1 MKKFLGYF
9 VVIVGVLVISVSI
22 FNYFTLAN
30 NNQREWCIQK
40 FEILYN
46 SNLGIYKDG
55 LTQDDADEIIE
66 LFETYGDA
74 YSETF
79 VREYNSNTVIWQM
92 FVVSSF
98 DDISLGLTL
107 EAVEN
112 YNRIY
117 DRNFNIFDEPSA
129 EYIADTFLMQKYLLE
144 YTAKTKPLKLCKAWE
159 ELN

>member
-9 VVIVGVLVISVSI
+9 VVIGGVLVISVSI

-79 VREYNSNTVIWQM
+79 VREYGSNTVIWQM

-98 DDISLGLTL
+98 DDISLELTL

-112 YNRIY
+112 YNRVY

-144 YTAKTKPLKLCKAWE
+144 YTAKTNPLKLCKAWE